1 VVLGNGGRDKPDSL
15 AQALAGIEI
24 QLVTQ
29 PSLSDALDKER
40 LRLRGD
46 VEEATALLIAVRQE
60 VGLLERK
67 SEQVRARCF

>member
-1 VVLGNGGRDKPDSL
+1 VVLGNGGRDKLDSL

-24 QLVTQ
+24 QLGTQ